1 MEITISS
8 KQILKVLY
16 IIAWIIFIGV
26 SIEAGSFFFNAI
38 YTVGF
43 NPHAADYF
51 HLEHLLQYDQG
62 HFLVQLLLMAI
73 PGVLKATLFYQVV
86 MLLMNNRLDMA
97 KPFNAA
103 VGRFI
108 FLMSYLAL
116 ATGVF
121 SHWGVKYARWLA
133 TQGVVMPDAE
143 QLRIGGAD
151 VWLFMGVTLFIIAHI
166 FKRGI
171 ELQAENELT
180 V

>member
-1 MEITISS
+1 MEIIIST

-26 SIEAGSFFFNAI
+26 SIEAGSFIFNAI
-38 YTVGF
+38 YSAAF
-43 NPHAADYF
+43 NAQAADYF
-51 HLEHLLQYDQG
+51 QLTSLMQYDRG

-86 MLLMNNRLDMA
+86 RLLMNNKLNMA
-97 KPFNAA
+97 QPFSAA

-108 FLMSYLAL
+108 FTMSYLAL

-121 SHWGVKYARWLA
+121 SHWGMKYAKWLS
-133 TQGVVMPDAE
+133 TQGVTMPDSE
-143 QLRIGGAD
+143 VLRLGGAD
-151 VWLFMGVTLFIIAHI
+151 VWLFMGVTLIVIGHI

-171 ELQAENELT
+171 EIQSENELT